1 MTVVLCFL
9 LSVRSL
15 VANLA
20 AANCYKKEKH
30 LDLEEN
36 WKLVEKAQVY
46 YIAVSRNAS
55 LDTFAFF
62 AVCHRVMRSVKIQFF
77 NLLAVCLLFSEPNS
91 EKSDCRGCNFF
102 PWWRKREMRVFD
114 CDLMVETTSRECNFC
129 SKPCTATMH
138 EAPKGRKA
146 GERVWRAI
154 GALWPV
160 RVQRFDQQVT
170 RGWDDSL
177 WRSQTN
183 LTLSL
188 HGAFTLSP

>member
-1 MTVVLCFL
+1 MFL

-62 AVCHRVMRSVKIQFF
+62 AVCHHMMRSVKIQFF
-77 NLLAVCLLFSEPNS
+77 KLLAVCLFFSEPNS
-91 EKSDCRGCNFF
+91 EKLDCRECSFF
-102 PWWRKREMRVFD
+102 L
-114 CDLMVETTSRECNFC
+114 LMKDERFC
-129 SKPCTATMH
+129 LDAC
-138 EAPKGRKA
+138 
-146 GERVWRAI
+146 
-154 GALWPV
+154 L
-160 RVQRFDQQVT
+160 Q
-170 RGWDDSL
+170 L
-177 WRSQTN
+177 
-183 LTLSL
+183 
-188 HGAFTLSP
+188 